1 MMSELPYTEDNVTL
15 VQDFLDETKKRLSQ
29 GIDITYSRKAS
40 DEISELALNY
50 DIELDDIMEAIEN
63 LTTENYFRGIDPS
76 PKTDFEV
83 CAFCTKVG
91 KTNLEIYLKYG
102 LEVNGLQIL
111 LFSSHEPKFAMTQ
124 PFKNSKN

>member
-1 MMSELPYTEDNVTL
+1 MMSELPYTEDNVIL

-40 DEISELALNY
+40 EEINELALSY
-50 DIELDDIMEAIEN
+50 DIEVDDIMEAIEN

-91 KTNLEIYLKYG
+91 KNNLEIYLKYG

-111 LFSSHEPKFAMTQ
+111 LFSSHVPKFPMTQ
-124 PFKNSKN
+124 PFKN

>member
-40 DEISELALNY
+40 DEINELALNY
-50 DIELDDIMEAIEN
+50 DIEVVDIMDAINN

-76 PKTDFEV
+76 PQTDFQV

-91 KTNLEIYLKYG
+91 KTSPEIYLKYG

-111 LFSSHEPKFAMTQ
+111 LFSSHVPKYPMTQ
-124 PFKNSKN
+124 PFKN